1 MNKKLQVVLVLLTI
15 LLTST
20 YCNKSHEHGDDN
32 KHVEHENEH
41 NEALEGMAV
50 LTPRQRLALNI
61 ELGKISM
68 RNMSATIHSGGVLK
82 VSPNDKAEITSFMGG
97 NVKSIKV
104 FQGNKVR
111 KGQVLATLEHP
122 DFIQLQQEY
131 IEASNNY
138 NFSKIDFERQK
149 ELYKNEAISAKI
161 FQKTEAEFKNYKA
174 KYEGLQIKLKM
185 LNMDYKSIETGKLET
200 ELRIISPI
208 SGYVN
213 KIDISLGSFVDAA
226 TKMFSISNNNNIHA
240 DLLVYEQDIPN
251 VKIGQKARLQL
262 ATMPDIELTSQI
274 FSIAKEYQKD
284 SKAVLVHARID
295 NAPDKLIAGSYVN
308 ATIFT
313 QDSRRKSV
321 PESAIVKDGGKKY
334 IFVFD
339 ANASEIANHS
349 DTDGHAHDGDDGHNH
364 KSSEHKHDDN
374 DEHSHD
380 GNDGHSHDSDDGHSH
395 DGDDGHS
402 HDGDDGHDH
411 KSSEHKHGDN
421 DVHKHDGDNGHNHDD
436 GHKHEN
442 EAEHKHDDV
451 YDNHSNEKHATYEM
465 FANKKVA
472 FRMVEV
478 ISGVKDNSYV
488 EIKLMEPLDKDAQ
501 IVLDNA
507 FYLLSDIKKSET
519 EHVH

>member
-1 MNKKLQVVLVLLTI
+1 MNKQIQLALVLIII
-15 LLTST
+15 LLSTT
-20 YCNKSHEHGDDN
+20 YCDKNNNQNSNNE
-32 KHVEHENEH
+32 HVEKKDKH
-41 NEALEGMAV
+41 NEALEGMAI
-50 LTPRQRLALNI
+50 LTSRQRHALNI
-61 ELGKISM
+61 KLGKINM
-68 RNMSATIHSGGVLK
+68 RNMSATIHTNGILK
-82 VSPNDKAEITSFMGG
+82 VSPTDKAEITSFMGG

-122 DFIQLQQEY
+122 NFIQLQQEY
-131 IEASNNY
+131 IEAANNY
-138 NFSKIDFERQK
+138 HFSKIDFERQK
-149 ELYKNEAISAKI
+149 ELYENEASSAKI
-161 FQKTEAEFKNYKA
+161 FQKSEAEFNNYKA

-185 LNMDYKSIETGKLET
+185 LNMNYKSIEEGKLET

-226 TKMFSISNNNNIHA
+226 TKKFSISNNNNIHA

-251 VKIGQKARLQL
+251 IKIEQKARLQL
-262 ATMPDIELTSQI
+262 ATMPDIELTAHI

-295 NAPDKLIAGSYVN
+295 NAPDKLISGSYVN

-313 QDSRRKSV
+313 QNSSKQSV
-321 PESAIVKDGGKKY
+321 PESAIVTDGGKKY

-339 ANASEIANHS
+339 AAASEIANHS
-349 DTDGHAHDGDDGHNH
+349 DTDEHKDNSYDG
-364 KSSEHKHDDN
+364 HKHD
-374 DEHSHD
+374 E
-380 GNDGHSHDSDDGHSH
+380 
-395 DGDDGHS
+395 GDDE
-402 HDGDDGHDH
+402 HDH
-411 KSSEHKHGDN
+411 KSSEHKHDGN
-421 DVHKHDGDNGHNHDD
+421 DEHDHESSEHKHDSND
-436 GHKHEN
+436 GHKHEGDDGHDHEN
-442 EAEHKHDDV
+442 SEHKHGNGADD
-451 YDNHSNEKHATYEM
+451 KHATYEM

-507 FYLLSDIKKSET
+507 FYLLSDMKKSEA

>member
-1 MNKKLQVVLVLLTI
+1 MNKKLQLILVLLSI
-15 LLTST
+15 LLSTT
-20 YCNKSHEHGDDN
+20 YCNKRSHKDSDDEHIAKED
-32 KHVEHENEH
+32 KH

-50 LTPRQRLALNI
+50 LTYQQRLALNI

-68 RNMSATIHSGGVLK
+68 RNMSAIIHTNGILK
-82 VSPNDKAEITSFMGG
+82 VSPTDKAEITSFMGG

-131 IEASNNY
+131 IEAANNY

-149 ELYKNEAISAKI
+149 ELYENEASSAKI

-185 LNMDYKSIETGKLET
+185 LNMNYKSIEEGKLET

-240 DLLVYEQDIPN
+240 DLLVYEQDIPD

-262 ATMPDIELTSQI
+262 ATMPDVELTARI

-313 QDSRRKSV
+313 QNANRQSV
-321 PESAIVKDGGKKY
+321 PESAIVTDGGKKY

-339 ANASEIANHS
+339 PAASEIANHS
-349 DTDGHAHDGDDGHNH
+349 DADDGHKHEGDTEHKHDGDDGHEH
-364 KSSEHKHDDN
+364 ESSEHKHDTD
-374 DEHSHD
+374 
-380 GNDGHSHDSDDGHSH
+380 DGHKHEGDTEHKHDSDDGH
-395 DGDDGHS
+395 
-402 HDGDDGHDH
+402 DH
-411 KSSEHKHGDN
+411 ESSEHKHDT
-421 DVHKHDGDNGHNHDD
+421 DD
-436 GHKHEN
+436 GHKHEGQAN
-442 EAEHKHDDV
+442 
-451 YDNHSNEKHATYEM
+451 YEM

-507 FYLLSDIKKSET
+507 FYLLSDMKKSES

>member
-1 MNKKLQVVLVLLTI
+1 MNKQIQLVLALLTI
-15 LLTST
+15 LLSAT
-20 YCNKSHEHGDDN
+20 YCNKNHTRNSDN
-32 KHVEHENEH
+32 EHVEHEDEH
-41 NEALEGMAV
+41 KEELEGVAV
-50 LTPRQRLALNI
+50 LTYKQRLALNI
-61 ELGKISM
+61 KLGKISM
-68 RNMSATIHSGGVLK
+68 RNMSATIHTNGILK
-82 VSPNDKAEITSFMGG
+82 VSPTDKAEITSFMGG

-131 IEASNNY
+131 IEAANNY
-138 NFSKIDFERQK
+138 HFSKIDFERQK
-149 ELYKNEAISAKI
+149 ELYENEASSAKI

-200 ELRIISPI
+200 ELKIISPI

-240 DLLVYEQDIPN
+240 DLLVYEKDIPN
-251 VKIGQKARLQL
+251 VKVGQKARLQL
-262 ATMPDIELTSQI
+262 SNISNVELTGRI

-284 SKAVLVHARID
+284 AKAVLVHARIE

-313 QDSRRKSV
+313 QNSHRQSV
-321 PESAIVKDGGKKY
+321 PESAIVTDGGKKY

-339 ANASEIANHS
+339 AHASEIANHV
-349 DTDGHAHDGDDGHNH
+349 DTDKHTHD
-364 KSSEHKHDDN
+364 
-374 DEHSHD
+374 
-380 GNDGHSHDSDDGHSH
+380 
-395 DGDDGHS
+395 
-402 HDGDDGHDH
+402 
-411 KSSEHKHGDN
+411 
-421 DVHKHDGDNGHNHDD
+421 HDD
-436 GHKHEN
+436 GDEHKDKEDEHKHEN
-442 EAEHKHDDV
+442 AAEHDADAEHDT
-451 YDNHSNEKHATYEM
+451 YDM
-465 FANKKVA
+465 FENKKVA

-488 EIKLMEPLDKDAQ
+488 EIKLIEPIDKDAQ

-507 FYLLSDIKKSET
+507 FYLLSDMKKSEA

>member
-1 MNKKLQVVLVLLTI
+1 MNKQIQLVLALLTI
-15 LLTST
+15 LLSAT
-20 YCNKSHEHGDDN
+20 YCNENHTRNSDN
-32 KHVEHENEH
+32 EHVEHEDEH
-41 NEALEGMAV
+41 KEELEGVAV
-50 LTPRQRLALNI
+50 LTYKQRLALNI
-61 ELGKISM
+61 KLGKISM
-68 RNMSATIHSGGVLK
+68 RNMSATIHTNGILK
-82 VSPNDKAEITSFMGG
+82 VSPTDKAEITSFMGG

-131 IEASNNY
+131 IEAANNY
-138 NFSKIDFERQK
+138 HFSKIDFERQK
-149 ELYKNEAISAKI
+149 ELYENEASSAKI

-200 ELRIISPI
+200 ELKIISPI

-240 DLLVYEQDIPN
+240 DLLVYEKDIPN
-251 VKIGQKARLQL
+251 VKVGQKTRLQL
-262 ATMPDIELTSQI
+262 SNISNVELTGRI

-284 SKAVLVHARID
+284 AKAVLVHARIE

-313 QDSRRKSV
+313 QNSHRQSV
-321 PESAIVKDGGKKY
+321 PESAIVTDGGKKY

-339 ANASEIANHS
+339 AHASEIANHV
-349 DTDGHAHDGDDGHNH
+349 DTDKHTHD
-364 KSSEHKHDDN
+364 
-374 DEHSHD
+374 
-380 GNDGHSHDSDDGHSH
+380 
-395 DGDDGHS
+395 
-402 HDGDDGHDH
+402 
-411 KSSEHKHGDN
+411 
-421 DVHKHDGDNGHNHDD
+421 HDD
-436 GHKHEN
+436 GDEHKDKEDEHKHEN
-442 EAEHKHDDV
+442 AAEHDADAEHDT
-451 YDNHSNEKHATYEM
+451 YDM
-465 FANKKVA
+465 FENKKVA

-488 EIKLMEPLDKDAQ
+488 EIKLIEPIDKDAQ

-507 FYLLSDIKKSET
+507 FYLLSDMKKSEA